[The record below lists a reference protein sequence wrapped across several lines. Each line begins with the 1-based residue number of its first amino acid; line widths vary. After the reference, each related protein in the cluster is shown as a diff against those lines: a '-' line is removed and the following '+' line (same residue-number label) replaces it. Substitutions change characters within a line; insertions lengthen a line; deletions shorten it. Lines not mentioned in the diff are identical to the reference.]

1 MTSAAALQP
10 KRTLVGRFVVFSLE
24 KFGSRHIKR
33 IIFFGSLFPYALQ
46 LETLQRDVMQELN
59 RHLGL
64 AANARSLLF
73 PGVFRNLVWGERGL
87 DDTITPADIR
97 ENISDERA
105 ELIAR
110 KVVNRAPSCIIYDS
124 VEKMVKDVKE
134 MFVHGDKLVA
144 V

>member
-1 MTSAAALQP
+1 M
-10 KRTLVGRFVVFSLE
+10 
-24 KFGSRHIKR
+24 
-33 IIFFGSLFPYALQ
+33 
-46 LETLQRDVMQELN
+46 MQELN

>member
-1 MTSAAALQP
+1 MTSATALQP
-10 KRTLVGRFVVFSLE
+10 KRSLFGRIVVFCLE

-46 LETLQRDVMQELN
+46 LETLQRDVMKKLN
-59 RHLGL
+59 RHYGL
-64 AANARSLLF
+64 ATNARSLLF

-97 ENISDERA
+97 EDISDERA

-110 KVVNRAPSCIIYDS
+110 KVVDRTPSCIVYDT

-134 MFVHGDKLVA
+134 MFVNGDKLVIN
-144 V
+144 